1 MFASRRTRIAAGSDQ
16 ATFTTKEPPTV
27 AVPEHHSGFDVLN
40 SVAGSMSAPA
50 SAGTADATASR
61 IERSDESGSHS
72 TLTEP
77 SD

>member
-1 MFASRRTRIAAGSDQ
+1 
-16 ATFTTKEPPTV
+16 
-27 AVPEHHSGFDVLN
+27 
-40 SVAGSMSAPA
+40 MSAPA

-61 IERSDESGSHS
+61 IERSDGSGSHS